1 MGWLR
6 KDQGEPRAPPRRAPA
21 WCGGDAGDTRGKT
34 GLQCPLQKPLSFA
47 FFHSLI
53 GVRARLFPFGDEVAV
68 ANDWVVCQ
76 SRMNYQENVDRA
88 GDQRSFLVC
97 IRVRRCYDVF
107 CPKCFVNSSLG

>member
-1 MGWLR
+1 MNRGLHLDGR
-6 KDQGEPRAPPRRAPA
+6 PLGVEGMQGIREVKLGCSAPF
-21 WCGGDAGDTRGKT
+21 KS
-34 GLQCPLQKPLSFA
+34 KLSFA

-97 IRVRRCYDVF
+97 IRVRR
-107 CPKCFVNSSLG
+107 

>member
-1 MGWLR
+1 MNRGLHLDGR
-6 KDQGEPRAPPRRAPA
+6 PLGVEGEA
-21 WCGGDAGDTRGKT
+21 GDARGKT
-34 GLQCPLQKPLSFA
+34 GLQCPLQKQTFVA

-97 IRVRRCYDVF
+97 IRVSQCCDVF